1 MTDADQVEFTLT
13 VDDNNYQGSAN
24 GGTLLTIEGSG
35 FFDSLDHDDYS

>member
-1 MTDADQVEFTLT
+1 MTDANK
-13 VDDNNYQGSAN
+13 VDFSLIVKDLGYRGSAN